1 MAALRGDACTMQLQL
16 NLGNCGG
23 GSLCTCGGWRKCGDL
38 VVWVTVMQHTAVAAV
53 QPIEGSRQAEA
64 TQQQRMRQLT
74 RRRQNRIGLGPRSWS
89 GPDDDDDDDDDDLDD
104 DRTQRSCS
112 CRDGGKT
119 LEQKGQVRSLFW

>member
-1 MAALRGDACTMQLQL
+1 MQLQL

-89 GPDDDDDDDDDDLDD
+89 GPDDDDDDDHDDDSRAA
-104 DRTQRSCS
+104 DRQLSRLRQIFRAEGT
-112 CRDGGKT
+112 GVNFA
-119 LEQKGQVRSLFW
+119 EQ